1 MAFTFFFRDRHT
13 LEQLTNYLLP
23 MANNT
28 ARLKIWDAGCAM
40 GPEPYTFA
48 IILAEA
54 LGHEN
59 FSKVSIIASD
69 IDETSNF
76 KEIITE
82 GAYPKS
88 DLSRMPENI
97 FENYFHSSGEGG
109 KFRINDIIRNRL
121 SFLQHD
127 LLSLKPIDNNFHA
140 VICKN
145 VLLHFQA
152 AERIEVLK
160 MFHSVLV
167 PGGLFTTEQTQP
179 MPDECSH
186 LFEKVCSDA
195 NIYRKIN

>member
-13 LEQLTNYLLP
+13 LEQLTNNLIP
-23 MANNT
+23 TTDGFN
-28 ARLKIWDAGCAM
+28 RIKVWDAGCAM

-54 LGHEN
+54 LGHDK
-59 FSKVSIIASD
+59 FKKVSIVASD

-76 KEIITE
+76 KEIIND
-82 GAYPKS
+82 GAYPLS

-97 FENYFHSSGEGG
+97 LEKYFN
-109 KFRINDIIRNRL
+109 KIDDNNKYQINDLIRNSL
-121 SFLQHD
+121 TFIQHD
-127 LLSLKPIDNNFHA
+127 LLTLKPIDTNFNA

-145 VLLHFQA
+145 VLLHFQPK
-152 AERIEVLK
+152 ERVEVIK

-167 PGGLFTTEQTQP
+167 SGGILTTEQTQA

-186 LFEKVCSDA
+186 LFERLCTDA
-195 NIYRKIN
+195 NVYKKIG